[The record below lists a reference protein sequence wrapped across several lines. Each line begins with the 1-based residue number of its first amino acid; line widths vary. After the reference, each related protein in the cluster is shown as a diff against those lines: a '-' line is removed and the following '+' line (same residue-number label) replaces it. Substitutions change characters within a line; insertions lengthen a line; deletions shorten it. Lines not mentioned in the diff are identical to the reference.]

1 LKEKQIVNSLII
13 VESPTK
19 IKTIGKYLGKG
30 FEIRASVGH
39 IKDLPKNKLGID
51 PEKGFEPTYTV
62 MEAKKK
68 VVAELKRAAAHADR
82 ILLAPDPDRE
92 GEAIAWHVAEEIGK
106 NKLVQRVLF
115 NDLTKET
122 ILHAISHPRE
132 LDFDLY
138 EAQQTRRILDRLVG
152 YQISPILWE
161 KVKRGLSA
169 GRVQSVAVRIIC
181 DREEEIKK
189 FVPEEFWNLTAVLE
203 GENPPPFEAKLLKV
217 DGKKAKV
224 ADGETSAKIAASLK
238 EAVFTV
244 AAVEKKEV
252 KRQSP
257 APFTT
262 SKLQQEAARWL
273 HFTAKKTMSTAQKLY
288 EGIELGREGQVGLI
302 TYMRTDSVRVA
313 GEAVTEARDYI
324 KSVYGDSYLPAKAKT
339 FKVKDAAQDAHEAI
353 RPTAVSRSPK
363 EIKEFLSPDQ
373 FKLYQLIW
381 NRFVASQMNPALLDQ
396 TTVDID
402 AANCL
407 FRAQGAIM
415 KFPGFTMLYTEGK
428 DDNGE
433 DKEFGK
439 LLPDVRQGETLKL
452 ISLNQEQKFTQPP
465 PRFSEATLVRE
476 LEEKGIGRP
485 STYAAIIS
493 TIQDREYVKLEK
505 SKFFPTDLGVL
516 VTELLVKNFPRIL
529 DVAFTASLETQLDQI
544 AEGKTK
550 RLDMLNSFYAPFLE
564 ELKKASAGMRNIK
577 KEEIPTDIVC
587 EKCGS
592 PMVIKWG
599 KNGRFLA
606 CSNYPTC
613 KSTTNF
619 SQDAAGKI
627 IPEKAAATETAADIA
642 CEKCGSPML
651 IKRGKNGKF
660 LACSNYPVCKKT
672 ANFTEDADGRIIPEK
687 APTTDETCP
696 LCGKP
701 LVAKRGRY
709 GAFFGC
715 SGYPECKFIL
725 KTTPGAVPGGAVEA
739 GQETE
744 QICEKCG
751 KPMVAKRGRFGTFL
765 GCSGYPVCKNIVR
778 TTRGEAKEKAPVE
791 STDILCEK
799 CGKPMAVRKGRYG
812 KFLACTGYP
821 GCKNIQKYKE
831 PVGRGEE

>member
-1 LKEKQIVNSLII
+1 MKEKNQVNSLII

-19 IKTIGKYLGKG
+19 VKTIGKYLGKG

-39 IKDLPKNKLGID
+39 IKDLPKNKLAID
-51 PEKGFEPTYTV
+51 TKNGFEPTYTV
-62 MEAKKK
+62 MEAKKR
-68 VVAELKRAAAHADR
+68 VVAELKRAAEHADR

-106 NKLVQRVLF
+106 KKVVQRVLF

-122 ILHAISHPRE
+122 ILHAIAHPRE
-132 LDFDLY
+132 LNFDLY

-181 DREEEIKK
+181 DREAEIGK

-203 GENPPPFEAKLLKV
+203 GKNPPPFEAKLFKL
-217 DGKKAKV
+217 DGKKARV
-224 ADGETSAKIAASLK
+224 ADGAASAKIAA
-238 EAVFTV
+238 AVKDVAFIV

-252 KRQSP
+252 RRQSP

-262 SKLQQEAARWL
+262 SKLQQEASRWL

-288 EGIELGREGQVGLI
+288 EGIELGRDGQVGLI

-313 GEAVTEARDYI
+313 AEAVSEARDYI
-324 KSVYGDSYLPAKAKT
+324 KSVYGDSFLPAKAKA

-363 EIKEFLSPDQ
+363 ELKEFLSPEQ

-396 TTVDID
+396 TTVDIE

-407 FRAQGAIM
+407 FRAQGAVM
-415 KFPGFTMLYTEGK
+415 KFPGFTLLYTEGK

-439 LLPDVRQGETLKL
+439 LLPEVRKGEILKL
-452 ISLNQEQKFTQPP
+452 LSLNQEQKFTQPP

-493 TIQDREYVKLEK
+493 TIQDREYVRLEK
-505 SKFFPTDLGVL
+505 GKFFPTDLGVL
-516 VTELLVKNFPRIL
+516 VTELLVKNFPRIF

-544 AEGKTK
+544 AEGQIK
-550 RLDMLNSFYAPFLE
+550 RLEVLNGFYTPFLE
-564 ELKKASAGMRNIK
+564 ELKTARAGMRNVK
-577 KEEIPTDIVC
+577 TEEIPTDIVC
-587 EKCGS
+587 EKCGGA
-592 PMVIKWG
+592 MVIKWG
-599 KNGRFLA
+599 KNGKFLACSKYPDCKNTTNFTKDAEGRIIPEKAVAADVAAGIVCEKCGNPMAIKRWKNGRFLA
-606 CSNYPTC
+606 CSNYPSC
-613 KSTTNF
+613 KN
-619 SQDAAGKI
+619 
-627 IPEKAAATETAADIA
+627 
-642 CEKCGSPML
+642 
-651 IKRGKNGKF
+651 
-660 LACSNYPVCKKT
+660 T
-672 ANFTEDADGRIIPEK
+672 ANFTEDAEGRIIPEK
-687 APTTDETCP
+687 APTTDENCP

-701 LVAKRGRY
+701 LAAKKGRY
-709 GAFFGC
+709 GTFFGC
-715 SGYPECKFIL
+715 SGYPECRFIL
-725 KTTPGAVPGGAVEA
+725 KTTGGAAPGGATEG
-739 GQETE
+739 GQETA
-744 QICEKCG
+744 QVCEKCG
-751 KPMVAKRGRFGTFL
+751 KPMVVKRGRFGTFL
-765 GCSGYPVCKNIVR
+765 GCSGYPECKNIVR
-778 TTRGEAKEKAPVE
+778 TSRGEAKEKAPVE
-791 STDILCEK
+791 ITDVPCEK

-821 GCKNIQKYKE
+821 ECKNIQKYRE
-831 PVGRGEE
+831 TDG